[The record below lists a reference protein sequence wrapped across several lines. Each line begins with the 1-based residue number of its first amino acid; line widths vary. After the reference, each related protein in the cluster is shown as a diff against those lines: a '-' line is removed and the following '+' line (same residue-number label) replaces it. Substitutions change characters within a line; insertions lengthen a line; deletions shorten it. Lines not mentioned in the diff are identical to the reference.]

1 MGEHAKEKGTRKVGG
16 AGKKKRKR
24 KGVSSRFIFVF
35 AVSQFSGPD
44 YFGAW
49 NRLAR
54 MLSLTIS
61 FALNPEEFHVVVV
74 EGKELEVVSSTNLL
88 TRNQSLFCKK
98 DALQI
103 RVFLA

>member
-1 MGEHAKEKGTRKVGG
+1 MGEHAKEKGTRKAGG
-16 AGKKKRKR
+16 EGKR
-24 KGVSSRFIFVF
+24 KGVSSRFILVF

-61 FALNPEEFHVVVV
+61 YALNPEEFHVVVV
-74 EGKELEVVSSTNLL
+74 EGKELEVVSSTKLL

>member
-24 KGVSSRFIFVF
+24 KEVSSRFIFVF

-74 EGKELEVVSSTNLL
+74 EGKELEVVSSTKLL